1 MTSITPTTESN
12 VLNINDDTET
22 VLEQLP
28 SQNQPRPKQEHTG
41 SEQRIIGDN
50 HDYHGNN
57 GNDTG
62 EGGTKL
68 KTTNSLELDQA
79 DWYGNLPIHHECS
92 KLEYLSEKGRERDSF
107 VSSTRM
113 ESSQPILSTKERKL
127 ESLMKIKEFVK
138 QNPECVKQSNQF
150 GFLPLHCTLDKTR
163 PNALVVEYLVEAFP
177 DALYIASNEGM
188 KPYDLMIKWDH
199 PDDIFWIILKA
210 NPALDWRHYAELK
223 YGWFL
228 AYFCGVCLIPKI
240 YRKNSDYGE
249 EYYDGQSDISYSNSS
264 ISDARSLRKTLTNSF
279 QDSTEL
285 GIEVS
290 NDTNINVNDGD
301 EDQPMGAF
309 RKISTGDEERGARK
323 ISANTSLVNENEKLP
338 P

>member
-1 MTSITPTTESN
+1 MHAAYEMLTF
-12 VLNINDDTET
+12 LNLLNMFSF
-22 VLEQLP
+22 P
-28 SQNQPRPKQEHTG
+28 SFMIEHTG

-177 DALYIASNEGM
+177 DALYIASNEGTYVICRRHDVLSCFFFVFFLHLIHFKSYFQIICVYLINILHFM
-188 KPYDLMIKWDH
+188 PRLYIHILLLHDLIKLRISLLTKYLIKPQIS
-199 PDDIFWIILKA
+199 II
-210 NPALDWRHYAELK
+210 
-223 YGWFL
+223 
-228 AYFCGVCLIPKI
+228 
-240 YRKNSDYGE
+240 
-249 EYYDGQSDISYSNSS
+249 
-264 ISDARSLRKTLTNSF
+264 
-279 QDSTEL
+279 
-285 GIEVS
+285 
-290 NDTNINVNDGD
+290 
-301 EDQPMGAF
+301 
-309 RKISTGDEERGARK
+309 
-323 ISANTSLVNENEKLP
+323 
-338 P
+338 